1 MSVIAPTAIEL
12 TLTVAC
18 MIRSDWIHA
27 KENTIVLEEEEQGVV
42 MAGGIAREV
51 LREWI

>member
-1 MSVIAPTAIEL
+1 VSVIAPTAIEL
-12 TLTVAC
+12 TLTV
-18 MIRSDWIHA
+18 IRSDWIHA